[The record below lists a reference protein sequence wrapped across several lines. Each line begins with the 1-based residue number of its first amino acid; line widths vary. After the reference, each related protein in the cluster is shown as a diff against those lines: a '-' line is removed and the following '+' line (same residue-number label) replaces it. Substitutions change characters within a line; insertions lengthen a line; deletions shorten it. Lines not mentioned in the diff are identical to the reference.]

1 MAMKIYVGNLSKQTS
16 AEDLKTLFSKHGK
29 VQDAYLVMDTEK
41 NESRGFGF
49 VFMTEELEGK
59 ACIRQLHGTIF
70 GNSKIKV
77 TESLPKKKKKPA
89 EGEERPR
96 GPLGPG
102 PKRRFGSRPQGRGA
116 SRFGRFGGPGGG
128 QGGSG
133 GGQGGGHGGGG
144 GYGDRGG
151 QGGGYGG
158 GQGGGQGGGGGGYRG
173 GYSGGSGG
181 GGGGGYSGGYS
192 GGSKP
197 QGPGSAGPSS
207 TPPPK
212 KPDEQ

>member
-1 MAMKIYVGNLSKQTS
+1 MAMKIYVGNLSKLTT

-89 EGEERPR
+89 DGTGDDRPR

-102 PKRRFGSRPQGRGA
+102 PRRRFGSRPQGRGS

-128 QGGSG
+128 PGGSG
-133 GGQGGGHGGGG
+133 GGGGGQGG

-151 QGGGYGG
+151 QGGTGGTGG
-158 GQGGGQGGGGGGYRG
+158 GYGGQGGGGGGYRG
-173 GYSGGSGG
+173 GYSGGSS
-181 GGGGGYSGGYS
+181 GGGYSGGYS
-192 GGSKP
+192 SGNKP
-197 QGPGSAGPSS
+197 QGPGPSS
-207 TPPPK
+207 NPPPPK
-212 KPDEQ
+212 KPDDQ

>member
-1 MAMKIYVGNLSKQTS
+1 MAMKIYVGNLSKLTT

-89 EGEERPR
+89 EGEDRPR

-102 PKRRFGSRPQGRGA
+102 PRRRFGSRPQGRGA
-116 SRFGRFGGPGGG
+116 SRYGRFGGPGGG
-128 QGGSG
+128 PGGPGGPGGTGGSGPGGSG
-133 GGQGGGHGGGG
+133 GGGGFGG
-144 GYGDRGG
+144 
-151 QGGGYGG
+151 GG
-158 GQGGGQGGGGGGYRG
+158 GQGGSGGGYRG

-181 GGGGGYSGGYS
+181 GGGAGYSGGGGYSGG
-192 GGSKP
+192 KP
-197 QGPGSAGPSS
+197 PAGPGGTPG

-212 KPDEQ
+212 KPDET